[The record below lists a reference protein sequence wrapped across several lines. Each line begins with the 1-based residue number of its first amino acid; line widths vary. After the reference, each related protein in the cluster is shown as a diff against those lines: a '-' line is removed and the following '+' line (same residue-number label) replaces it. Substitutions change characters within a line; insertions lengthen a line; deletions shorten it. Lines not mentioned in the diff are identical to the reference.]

1 MEGGDV
7 QLADFAR
14 PLKRVS
20 ESILVDELLRDLR
33 CDRQHFALVV
43 DEHGTAIGSSRS
55 RTFSRRSSL
64 GRLPEVGELVIK
76 ATEQSKD

>member
-43 DEHGTAIGSSRS
+43 DEHGTAIGFVSLEDILEAIVAH
-55 RTFSRRSSL
+55 RRVRPRR
-64 GRLPEVGELVIK
+64 GRADRV
-76 ATEQSKD
+76 A